1 MGAHVGWKKKSKE
14 HTGIQ
19 LKWYSIRLEQKVIFI
34 SGYPS
39 NIHKVLKCQRVV
51 VLLVVHKEGLK
62 VVVFVFTEY
71 LKEENRLKLEGD
83 EIGLKQLTETNG
95 VKGRFLML
103 EFVAIIYCQ
112 ISVNTKK
119 IFEKNEI
126 NILFWSHERF
136 LFLIFFILFQWFTLL
151 MKFWFFFIR

>member
-1 MGAHVGWKKKSKE
+1 M
-14 HTGIQ
+14 
-19 LKWYSIRLEQKVIFI
+19 
-34 SGYPS
+34 
-39 NIHKVLKCQRVV
+39 
-51 VLLVVHKEGLK
+51 LLVVHKEGLK

-112 ISVNTKK
+112 ISVNTKV